1 MEGSARQAPAADPVI
16 RDAADDGS
24 LQSHLIRK
32 CHGHKSFRLV
42 GTYIFATIQ
51 VIQQCSFNVRVWPML
66 KKVRTIALVA
76 TLMGSSYIC
85 GAVSA
90 ESHLDTSITLLR
102 SSIKEAIQCGGG
114 GPDGAGCKGPR
125 GEAIKLMNRALDL
138 LNASR

>member
-1 MEGSARQAPAADPVI
+1 LEGLVRETQTGHRIVRLGLNAGNSGLSAKKFLLRCNRLKVL
-16 RDAADDGS
+16 
-24 LQSHLIRK
+24 LQ
-32 CHGHKSFRLV
+32 CE
-42 GTYIFATIQ
+42 
-51 VIQQCSFNVRVWPML
+51 NMMML
-66 KKVRTIALVA
+66 KKARTIVLVA

-90 ESHLDTSITLLR
+90 ESHLDSSITLLR

>member
-1 MEGSARQAPAADPVI
+1 LEGLVHVRQTGHRLKRVGLNAVISGLSAKKFLLR
-16 RDAADDGS
+16 
-24 LQSHLIRK
+24 
-32 CHGHKSFRLV
+32 CNRLEV
-42 GTYIFATIQ
+42 LF
-51 VIQQCSFNVRVWPML
+51 QCESMMML
-66 KKVRTIALVA
+66 KKARTIALVA

-90 ESHLDTSITLLR
+90 ESHLDSSITLLR

-114 GPDGAGCKGPR
+114 GPDGSGCKGPR